1 MKRRDF
7 IKFSALAATAAQAN
21 KIEGVTKTIFD
32 KTKPLAQIDLG
43 YFGQIPTQ
51 TKSSPSIHLRAINS
65 QIP

>member
-32 KTKPLAQIDLG
+32 QNKTFGANKIWAILGKYQLKPNR
-43 YFGQIPTQ
+43 
-51 TKSSPSIHLRAINS
+51 LRRS
-65 QIP
+65 V